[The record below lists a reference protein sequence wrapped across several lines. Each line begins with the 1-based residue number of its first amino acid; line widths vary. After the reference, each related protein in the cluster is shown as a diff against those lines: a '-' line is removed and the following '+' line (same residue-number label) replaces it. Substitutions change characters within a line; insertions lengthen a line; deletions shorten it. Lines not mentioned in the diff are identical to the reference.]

1 MAGERQAKDGNAGR
15 KAGARSVETISSGK
29 GEIMAKRQVY
39 SFEEKKYSTN
49 SVIAAVF
56 SVLSV
61 LLLVGLL
68 FVSFVLK
75 GRANTWIGAL
85 GFCGILMAFGGLWY
99 GFAGFKDEC
108 KSYFCSKVGTILGTV
123 SIAGWFF
130 IVCIGLV
137 NM

>member
-75 GRANTWIGAL
+75 GRANTWIGAV
-85 GFCGILMAFGGLWY
+85 GFCWILMSFGGLLY

>member
-1 MAGERQAKDGNAGR
+1 
-15 KAGARSVETISSGK
+15 
-29 GEIMAKRQVY
+29 MAKRQVY

-56 SVLSV
+56 SVVSV
-61 LLLVGLL
+61 LLMVGLL

-75 GRANTWIGAL
+75 GRANTWIGAV